1 MLKSV
6 KQYEDE
12 LNEKLTS
19 SIFDKKYKWYHFGS
33 NDCSVKNVDDCF
45 NYTQYVSVVNDSI
58 IGYFIA
64 SWERPENFVNSLSCI
79 NFDSSYPHA
88 FAIDL
93 IRFLK
98 YIKNNLGAK
107 KIIFSTVVG
116 NPSEEYYDRLI
127 KIAGGRVVGTFRR
140 DVLIGNK
147 YYDVKYYEWIN
158 KHFVCNHC
166 GNITKKRKCIICE
179 KCGLGE
185 IVTDYN
191 QI

>member
-12 LNEKLTS
+12 LNEKIS
-19 SIFDKKYKWYHFGS
+19 SSMFDTKYKWYHLGFQ
-33 NDCSVKNVDDCF
+33 DCSVKNVDDCF
-45 NYTQYVSVVNDSI
+45 NYTQFVSVVDNNV

-79 NFDSSYPHA
+79 NFGSNPHT
-88 FAIDL
+88 FAVDL
-93 IRFLK
+93 RRFLK
-98 YIKNNLGAK
+98 HIKDSLGAQ

-116 NPSEEYYDRLI
+116 NPSEENYDKLI
-127 KIAGGRVVGTFRR
+127 MMAGGRIVGTFRR

-147 YYDVKYYEWIN
+147 YYDIKYYEWVN
-158 KHFVCNHC
+158 KCFVCTHC
-166 GNITKKRKCIICE
+166 GNTTKKRNGIICQ

-185 IVTDYN
+185 MVVDY
-191 QI
+191 QA